1 MFFGKQDLWTEYD
14 FIVVGGGSAGAVIAA
29 RLSEIADWTVL
40 LLEAGEDETAWS
52 DVPGAAKYLQLT
64 KMDWKYQTE
73 PQPGQCLGLKG
84 NRYSTSTIRQS
95 IRIIIMIIISLWSLL
110 SNRPSQNYCCH
121 VQPKGA
127 TGLEGRCWVDRRC

>member
-1 MFFGKQDLWTEYD
+1 M
-14 FIVVGGGSAGAVIAA
+14 GGGSAGAVVAA

-84 NRYSTSTIRQS
+84 NRYNCMLLTRHHQS
-95 IRIIIMIIISLWSLL
+95 IIIFFVVCQLAPIIVMSKLLLL
-110 SNRPSQNYCCH
+110 SRQ
-121 VQPKGA
+121 
-127 TGLEGRCWVDRRC
+127 T